1 LSFRPERTADKAGAE
16 RRNPFKIN
24 IIMLNK
30 RTIIIIIIAVV
41 AIIGLAVALLLVD
54 KSFFAPKSIDNPPV
68 NQEPDQG
75 QEADLPS
82 PQKGLAPSEGT
93 LILSP
98 AEQNIAVVARNF
110 AERYGS
116 FSTDSRFSNLK
127 ELKDFSTPKLQSEM
141 EEVIT
146 NEAAGQEF
154 YGVSS
159 RAMKV
164 EILDSSENAA
174 TVLVSLQR
182 EESKAGQDNFVYYQD
197 LKLSLVKSG
206 SPRAESRGEAG
217 ESWLVDEVEW
227 E

>member
-1 LSFRPERTADKAGAE
+1 MSFRPERTADKAGAE

-41 AIIGLAVALLLVD
+41 VIIGLAVALLLVD

-68 NQEPDQG
+68 NQEPNQG

-146 NEAAGQEF
+146 NEAASQEF

>member
-1 LSFRPERTADKAGAE
+1 MSFRPERTADKAGAE

-41 AIIGLAVALLLVD
+41 VIIGFAVALLLVD

-68 NQEPDQG
+68 NQEPNQG